1 MRVEIE
7 FVEIDTWPQPDTPE
21 RRNAPFKATWF
32 KTQTL
37 LVRELHNVGAQ
48 DVQLWTMHGLGQRR
62 NDGTPRTDRQPS
74 HPGVI
79 LTFQRHS
86 WNTATQATEVVEMRF
101 PCDTFALWEDNVR
114 AIALALE
121 ALRKVDR
128 YGVNPGS
135 QYTGFRALPPAPNG
149 HAAMTPE
156 QAARFILDNHGL
168 DDMPP
173 CTPQALIKNPVY
185 TDFLYKHAAKR
196 LHPDK
201 GGDATE
207 FQKLEE
213 ARRILREIAQ

>member
-1 MRVEIE
+1 MNIEIE
-7 FVEIDTWPQPDTPE
+7 FVEIDTWPQPDTQE
-21 RRNAPFKATWF
+21 RRSAPFKATWF
-32 KTQTL
+32 RTQEL
-37 LVRELHNVGAQ
+37 LARELHHVGAQ
-48 DVQLWTMHGLGQRR
+48 EAQIWTTHGLGQRR

-79 LTFQRHS
+79 ITFKRNT
-86 WNTATQATEVVEMRF
+86 WNEATQATEVVEMRF

-149 HAAMTPE
+149 HQTMTPE
-156 QAARFILDNHGL
+156 QAARFIIDNCGASI
-168 DDMPP
+168 PA
-173 CTPQALIKNPVY
+173 QSKELIENSEY
-185 TDFLYKHAAKR
+185 ADLLYKLAAKR

-201 GGDATE
+201 GGDAE
-207 FQKLEE
+207 QFQKLEE
-213 ARRILREIAQ
+213 ARRVLREVQ

>member
-1 MRVEIE
+1 MSLDLE
-7 FVEIDTWPQPDTPE
+7 FVEIDTWPQTDTSE

-32 KTQTL
+32 KTQEL
-37 LVRELHNVGAQ
+37 LAKELHNISATE
-48 DVQLWTMHGLGQRR
+48 VQLWTMHGLGQRR

-79 LTFQRHS
+79 LTFKRQS
-86 WNTATQATEVVEMRF
+86 WNDATKATEVIEMRF

-149 HAAMTPE
+149 HAQMTPE
-156 QAARFILDNHGL
+156 QAARFIIDNCGANI
-168 DDMPP
+168 PTQP
-173 CTPQALIKNPVY
+173 KELIENSDY
-185 TDFLYKHAAKR
+185 TDLLYKLAAKR

-201 GGDATE
+201 GGDAME

-213 ARRILREIAQ
+213 ARRMLREVQ

>member
-1 MRVEIE
+1 MSLDLE
-7 FVEIDTWPQPDTPE
+7 FVEIDTWPQADTSE

-32 KTQTL
+32 KTQEL
-37 LVRELHNVGAQ
+37 LTKELHNISATE
-48 DVQLWTMHGLGQRR
+48 VQLWTMHGLGQRR

-79 LTFQRHS
+79 LTFKRQS
-86 WNTATQATEVVEMRF
+86 WNDTTKATEVVEMRF
-101 PCDTFALWEDNVR
+101 PCDTFTLWEDNVR
-114 AIALALE
+114 AVALALE

-149 HAAMTPE
+149 HTQMTPE
-156 QAARFILDNHGL
+156 QAARFIIDNCGANIPAQPKEIIENS
-168 DDMPP
+168 D
-173 CTPQALIKNPVY
+173 Y
-185 TDFLYKHAAKR
+185 TDLLYKLAAKR

-201 GGDATE
+201 GGDAME

-213 ARRILREIAQ
+213 ARRMLREVQ